1 MEHYVA
7 MKENVNELE
16 VGYQIWESELDMRN
30 TNKLDTRR
38 CPGYSVKLSQRNVAG
53 FFLFG

>member
-38 CPGYSVKLSQRNVAG
+38 CPGYSVKLNVRRV
-53 FFLFG
+53 